1 MINASDIACIEM
13 NRKKNKKE
21 LYKKIHEQFCRKIRH
36 TVELGGKCVFL
47 RVPAVVFGFPTYDRS
62 QACTYLKRQLELS
75 GFNVQT
81 LSSIDL
87 YVTWGSSKRTN
98 KTSSTIISDD
108 TDLPSFINLKKMA
121 NKYRSGGA

>member
-1 MINASDIACIEM
+1 MINASDIAGIEM

-62 QACTYLKRQLELS
+62 QACTYLKRQLELG
-75 GFNVQT
+75 GFNVRT

-98 KTSSTIISDD
+98 KTSSTIVSDD
-108 TDLPSFINLKKMA
+108 SDLPSFINLKKM
-121 NKYRSGGA
+121 

>member
-1 MINASDIACIEM
+1 MINASDIAGIEM

-62 QACTYLKRQLELS
+62 QACTYLKRQLELG

-87 YVTWGSSKRTN
+87 YVTWGSTKRTN
-98 KTSSTIISDD
+98 KTSSTIVSDD